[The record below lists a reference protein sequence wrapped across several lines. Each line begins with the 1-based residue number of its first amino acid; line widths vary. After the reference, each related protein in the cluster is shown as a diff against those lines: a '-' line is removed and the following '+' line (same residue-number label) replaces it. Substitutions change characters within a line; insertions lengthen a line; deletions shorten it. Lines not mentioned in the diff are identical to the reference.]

1 MTSNCLAVSERA
13 NIGFSFK
20 HYLREDVASEI
31 SKFCKGRW
39 VALESLSRRGRRIFH
54 RYWDGERPLTISSP
68 VDVKKILNRFRYSV
82 PRTFYASANIYRR
95 LERKEDLQ
103 RQDNILYSTPSW
115 DIDGSLNE
123 IDLIKEAAE
132 ILIERLRKHGV
143 ERSLYLIW
151 SGRGIHLHLNEKAIS
166 ERIWKTDP
174 LRISFSIVEYILR
187 EARDDLIKL
196 CERSKDPERRLKLEN
211 IMDIQ
216 RVFTAPLS
224 LHRELNLVAVT
235 IDPEKLDEFD
245 LSWADP
251 HNFKYWKDWDGF
263 SEGEADEL
271 AEKALEAVKDENRLS
286 IGLERRE
293 SRGRKIPIRSIG
305 RFQVMALVQAARYYV
320 LKGDLEKA
328 KSFGL
333 NRAIFYAWAK
343 HHGVRGR
350 RIKTTH
356 ERIVEKR
363 EKVVEERIGDE
374 VAFKSKDGWFMIGGQ
389 TQKPM
394 DFDRQVAARFGEAFE
409 KYWEAAVKYVKSFPR
424 EALESQREF
433 YKKVYL
439 PIRDRVDKLLS
450 A

>member
-1 MTSNCLAVSERA
+1 VNERA
-13 NIGFSFK
+13 GIEFSFK

-39 VALESLSRRGRRIFH
+39 VALESLARRGRRIFY
-54 RYWDGERPLTISSP
+54 RYWDGERPLTVSSP
-68 VDVKKILNRFRYSV
+68 VDVKKILNKFRYSV
-82 PRTFYASANIYRR
+82 PRTFYATANIYRK

-103 RQDNILYSTPSW
+103 QDNILYSTPSW

-132 ILIERLRKHGV
+132 ILIEKLREHGV

-166 ERIWKTDP
+166 EKVWKADP
-174 LRISFSIVEYILR
+174 LRVSFSIVEYILR
-187 EARDDLIKL
+187 EAKDDLVKL
-196 CERSKDPERRLKLEN
+196 CERSRDPKRRLKLEN

-224 LHRELNLVAVT
+224 LHRELDLVAVT

-251 HNFKYWKDWDGF
+251 HNFKHWKSWDRF

-271 AEKALEAVKDENRLS
+271 AKKALEAVKDENRIS
-286 IGLERRE
+286 IGLEHGE
-293 SRGRKIPIRSIG
+293 NRGRKISVRSVG

-343 HHGVRGR
+343 HRGVRGR
-350 RIKTTH
+350 RTKTIR
-356 ERIVEKR
+356 ERIAEER
-363 EKVVEERIGDE
+363 EKEVVGEHIGDE
-374 VAFKSKDGWFMIGGQ
+374 VAFKSKDGWFTIGGQ
-389 TQKPM
+389 TQRPI
-394 DFDRQVAARFGEAFE
+394 DFDRQVTARFGKAFE

-424 EALESQREF
+424 ETLESQREF
-433 YKKVYL
+433 YRKVYL

>member
-1 MTSNCLAVSERA
+1 MTSNCLTVSERA

-54 RYWDGERPLTISSP
+54 RYWDGERPLTISNP

-224 LHRELNLVAVT
+224 LHRELDLVAVT

>member
-39 VALESLSRRGRRIFH
+39 AALESLSRRGRRIFH
-54 RYWDGERPLTISSP
+54 RYWDGERPLTISNP

>member
-68 VDVKKILNRFRYSV
+68 VDVKKILNKFRYSV

-143 ERSLYLIW
+143 EKSLYLIW

-356 ERIVEKR
+356 ERIPEKR

>member
-1 MTSNCLAVSERA
+1 LTSNCLAVSERA

-31 SKFCKGRW
+31 SKFCRGRW

-143 ERSLYLIW
+143 ERSLYLVW

-166 ERIWKTDP
+166 ERFWKTDP

-224 LHRELNLVAVT
+224 LHRELDLVAVT
-235 IDPEKLDEFD
+235 IDPEKLDEFN

-263 SEGEADEL
+263 SGGEADEL
-271 AEKALEAVKDENRLS
+271 AEKALEVVKDENRLS

>member
-1 MTSNCLAVSERA
+1 MTSNCLAVSEKA

-31 SKFCKGRW
+31 SKFCRGRW

-224 LHRELNLVAVT
+224 LHRELDLVAVT

-263 SEGEADEL
+263 SGGEADEL
-271 AEKALEAVKDENRLS
+271 AEKALEVVKDENRLS

-293 SRGRKIPIRSIG
+293 SRGRKIPMRSVG

-356 ERIVEKR
+356 ERITEKR

-374 VAFKSKDGWFMIGGQ
+374 VAFKSKDGWFTIGGQ

>member
-54 RYWDGERPLTISSP
+54 RYWDGERPLTISNP

-224 LHRELNLVAVT
+224 LHRELDLVAVT

>member
-54 RYWDGERPLTISSP
+54 RYWDGERPLTISNP

-224 LHRELNLVAVT
+224 LHRELDLVAVT

-293 SRGRKIPIRSIG
+293 SRGRKIPIRSVG

>member
-31 SKFCKGRW
+31 SKFCRGRW

-143 ERSLYLIW
+143 ERSLYLVW

-356 ERIVEKR
+356 ERIAEKH
-363 EKVVEERIGDE
+363 EKVMEERIGDE

>member
-1 MTSNCLAVSERA
+1 MTSNCLAVSEKA

-31 SKFCKGRW
+31 SKFCKSRW

-54 RYWDGERPLTISSP
+54 RYWDDERPLTISSP
-68 VDVKKILNRFRYSV
+68 VDIKKILNRFRYSV

-143 ERSLYLIW
+143 ERSLYLVW

-211 IMDIQ
+211 IIDIQ
-216 RVFTAPLS
+216 RVFTTPLS
-224 LHRELNLVAVT
+224 LHRELDLVAVT

-356 ERIVEKR
+356 ERIAEKR

-439 PIRDRVDKLLS
+439 PIRDRVDRLLD

>member
-31 SKFCKGRW
+31 SKFCRGRW

-68 VDVKKILNRFRYSV
+68 VDVKKILNKFRYSV

-143 ERSLYLIW
+143 ERSLYLVW

-166 ERIWKTDP
+166 ERFWKTDP

-293 SRGRKIPIRSIG
+293 SRGRKIPMRSVG

-356 ERIVEKR
+356 ERITEKR

>member
-1 MTSNCLAVSERA
+1 
-13 NIGFSFK
+13 
-20 HYLREDVASEI
+20 
-31 SKFCKGRW
+31 
-39 VALESLSRRGRRIFH
+39 
-54 RYWDGERPLTISSP
+54 
-68 VDVKKILNRFRYSV
+68 
-82 PRTFYASANIYRR
+82 
-95 LERKEDLQ
+95 
-103 RQDNILYSTPSW
+103 
-115 DIDGSLNE
+115 
-123 IDLIKEAAE
+123 
-132 ILIERLRKHGV
+132 
-143 ERSLYLIW
+143 
-151 SGRGIHLHLNEKAIS
+151 
-166 ERIWKTDP
+166 
-174 LRISFSIVEYILR
+174 
-187 EARDDLIKL
+187 
-196 CERSKDPERRLKLEN
+196 
-211 IMDIQ
+211 
-216 RVFTAPLS
+216 
-224 LHRELNLVAVT
+224 
-235 IDPEKLDEFD
+235 
-245 LSWADP
+245 
-251 HNFKYWKDWDGF
+251 
-263 SEGEADEL
+263 
-271 AEKALEAVKDENRLS
+271 
-286 IGLERRE
+286 
-293 SRGRKIPIRSIG
+293 
-305 RFQVMALVQAARYYV
+305 MALVQAARYYV

>member
-13 NIGFSFK
+13 NIRFSFK

-39 VALESLSRRGRRIFH
+39 AALESLSRRGRRIFH
-54 RYWDGERPLTISSP
+54 RYWDGKRPLTISSP

-224 LHRELNLVAVT
+224 LHRELDLVAVT

-356 ERIVEKR
+356 ERIPEKR